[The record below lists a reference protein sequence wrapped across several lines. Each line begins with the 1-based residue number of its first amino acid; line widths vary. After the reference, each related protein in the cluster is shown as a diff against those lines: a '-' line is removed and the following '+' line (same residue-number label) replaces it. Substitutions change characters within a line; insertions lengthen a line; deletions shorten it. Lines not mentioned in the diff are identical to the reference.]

1 VPDSAPR
8 SLARG
13 LAAASLTFGVLA
25 LVAPDAALAGAGG
38 AEFNDIYVTLTGW
51 MTGLLGRV
59 IAVTM
64 IIVGIVAG
72 VARQSI
78 MGFVMGIAAG
88 LGMFTAPGII
98 DAVVSATLPVLP

>member
-1 VPDSAPR
+1 MPGSTHR
-8 SLARG
+8 FLTRG
-13 LAAASLTFGVLA
+13 LVALA
-25 LVAPDAALAGAGG
+25 LALGGLALLTPESALAGAGG
-38 AEFNDIYVTLTGW
+38 VEFNDIYVTLTGW

>member
-1 VPDSAPR
+1 MSASAPHA
-8 SLARG
+8 LTRG
-13 LAAASLTFGVLA
+13 LAAASLALGLLA
-25 LVAPDAALAGAGG
+25 WLAPDAALAGAGG

-59 IAVTM
+59 VAVTM
-64 IIVGIVAG
+64 IIVGVVAG

-88 LGMFTAPGII
+88 LGMFTAPGVI
-98 DAVVSATLPVLP
+98 DAVVTATLPILP

>member
-1 VPDSAPR
+1 VPDAAR
-8 SLARG
+8 HSLNRG
-13 LAAASLTFGVLA
+13 LAAAALA
-25 LVAPDAALAGAGG
+25 LGALALLVPDAALAGAGG
-38 AEFNDIYVTLTGW
+38 AELNDIYVTLTGW

>member
-1 VPDSAPR
+1 LSRSTPR
-8 SLARG
+8 LLTPG
-13 LAAASLTFGVLA
+13 LAAAALALGALA
-25 LVAPDAALAGAGG
+25 LVAPDAALAGTGG
-38 AEFNDIYVTLTGW
+38 TEFNDIYVTLTGW

-98 DAVVSATLPVLP
+98 DAVVAATLPIVP

>member
-1 VPDSAPR
+1 VSGPTPHA
-8 SLARG
+8 LTRG
-13 LAAASLTFGVLA
+13 LAAASLALGALA
-25 LVAPDAALAGAGG
+25 LLAPDAALAGAGG
-38 AEFNDIYVTLTGW
+38 VEFNDIYVTLTGW

-64 IIVGIVAG
+64 IIVAIVAG

-78 MGFVMGIAAG
+78 MGFVMGIAAC

-98 DAVVSATLPVLP
+98 DAVVSAALPIVP

>member
-1 VPDSAPR
+1 MPGSTHRV
-8 SLARG
+8 LTRG
-13 LAAASLTFGVLA
+13 LVAASLALGGLVL
-25 LVAPDAALAGAGG
+25 LTPESALAGAGG
-38 AEFNDIYVTLTGW
+38 VEFNDIYVTLTGW

-98 DAVVSATLPVLP
+98 DAVVSATLPIVP